1 MKTTGSCSRRQ
12 FIGGALAATASGAVM
27 SAMAAENKLAFVAA
41 GKEFTFDTGTLRGTL
56 RGGGLSKGLIPAFD
70 CASGAALTKSLG
82 LFSHYRLFETNTR
95 FGKAAWDWASAAKL
109 LANNAV
115 EVRWTADDAHPFDMM
130 AVYRWSAP
138 NALDLTTRVTARKEL
153 KRFEVFLASYFDG
166 FPTTVVYAGD
176 KPGFVSASPEAG
188 KWHMFPRDEAAVK
201 MIQDGR
207 WKYPPSPVEWSIRP
221 KLAAPLAIRRDAERK
236 LAAVLMTRP
245 GDAYAIACPQDE
257 EGHRSL
263 YFALFGRDLKNRESV
278 EAKSRLMICHEIT
291 NEKAL
296 ELYAKFA
303 KIGVGMKD

>member
-1 MKTTGSCSRRQ
+1 MKTSNTCSRRQ

-27 SAMAAENKLAFVAA
+27 SAMAAENKLGFVAA
-41 GKEFTFDTGTLRGTL
+41 EKEFTFDTGALRGTL
-56 RGGGLSKGLIPAFD
+56 RGGGQSKGLIPAFD

-82 LFSHYRLFETNTR
+82 LFSHYRLLDDTNR
-95 FGKAAWDWASAAKL
+95 YGKAGWDWASEAKL
-109 LANNAV
+109 LGNGAV

-176 KPGFVSASPEAG
+176 KPAFVSASPEAG

-207 WKYPPSPVEWSIRP
+207 WTRPPNPVEWTIRP

-236 LAAVLMTRP
+236 LAAVLMTRAE
-245 GDAYAIACPQDE
+245 DAFAIACPQDE

-263 YFALFGRDLKNRESV
+263 YFSLFGRDLKNGESV
-278 EAKSRLMICHEIT
+278 EAKSRLMICGEIT
-291 NEKAL
+291 DEKAV
-296 ELYAKFA
+296 ELYAEFGK
-303 KIGVGMKD
+303 